1 MARIEACDLGD
12 GDEQVAPFDFDD
24 ESDDGGM
31 RGVPHASDDVL
42 YAAQTFTRLV
52 DQGSLDDVR
61 NMNYLK
67 PHAGRRFFVRHEQT
81 VCPDGWHS
89 PSSRVSPV
97 EQVAGYD
104 DRGQRYGK
112 SDQHGTH
119 GRCPGIRDL

>member
-1 MARIEACDLGD
+1 MARIEASDLGD
-12 GDEQVAPFDFDD
+12 AYEQVAPLDFDD

-31 RGVPHASDDVL
+31 RGVPHTSDDVL

-81 VCPDGWHS
+81 VCPDGWRS
-89 PSSRVSPV
+89 PSCTVSPV
-97 EQVAGYD
+97 EQVAGND
-104 DRGQRYGK
+104 DRGQRHGK
-112 SDQHGTH
+112 SDEHDTH
-119 GRCPGIRDL
+119 GRCPGIRDS